1 MGILNIRAFFKGFLV
16 KLLLKLGFGV
26 YTLKPPEEL
35 YGYVIPK
42 ATFSPWNKDEEFQ
55 KVFQA
60 ICSNTLVDIYRC
72 YELWSLVEQVRKLQ
86 GSLIEIGVWK
96 GGTSALIAK
105 RAVSVGITEP
115 VYLCDT
121 FMGVVK
127 ASDKDSKYRGG
138 EHADASRN
146 EVETLLNALG
156 LSNVVIL
163 EGVFPD
169 DTAKSIDGE
178 TFRFCHIDVDV
189 YQSAKD
195 ILDWIWDKIAIGG
208 IVVYDDYGFEGC
220 DGITRLVEEQRHCP
234 DRLIIHN
241 LNGHAIVVK
250 ITPKADS

>member
-1 MGILNIRAFFKGFLV
+1 MGNSNIIA
-16 KLLLKLGFGV
+16 LLKRLVAKSLIKLGYGC
-26 YTLKPPEEL
+26 YRLKPAGQL
-35 YGYVIPK
+35 YGHVIPM
-42 ATFSPWNKDEEFQ
+42 ATFSPWNKDEDFQ
-55 KVFQA
+55 NVFQA
-60 ICSNTLVDIYRC
+60 IRSNTLVDIYRC
-72 YELWSLVEQVRKLQ
+72 YELWSLVEQTSKLQ

-105 RAVSVGITEP
+105 RAISVGITKP

-121 FMGVVK
+121 FTGVVK
-127 ASDKDSKYRGG
+127 ASDEDSKYKGG
-138 EHADASRN
+138 EHADTSRR
-146 EVETLLNALG
+146 EVETLINAFS

-169 DTAKSIDGE
+169 DTSMSIDQE

-195 ILDWIWDKIAIGG
+195 ILHWIWDRIVIGG

-220 DGITRLVEEQRHCP
+220 NGITKLVEEQRNCH

-250 ITPKADS
+250 IA